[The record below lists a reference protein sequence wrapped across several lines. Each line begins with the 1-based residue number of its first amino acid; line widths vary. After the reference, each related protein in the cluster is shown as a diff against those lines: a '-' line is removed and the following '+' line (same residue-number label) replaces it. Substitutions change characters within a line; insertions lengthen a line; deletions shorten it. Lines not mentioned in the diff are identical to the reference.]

1 MDSENGKVNEAVI
14 QEMSEEHL
22 IDLKK
27 ERAHEGTPKE
37 PIDSKKVSLQEEKE
51 SVARVALPENQGNE
65 GLTGDESV
73 AEDHFSG
80 PVHPPAPAS
89 QTACDLPLSPQDNK
103 EKLTDR
109 PESRDDELKAEE
121 ESGSEELIIDE
132 KEEGPGND
140 TEVLEAGS
148 IRSREDESLRVL
160 GIEEIR
166 QRYGDLCQSNAAFQ
180 EMMLSLKGD
189 LFLVSGTKQILG
201 GQRMTR
207 NWETRVQTPTGAM
220 EACWVTMGQL
230 HALST
235 DPGFA
240 SRPPRKTMGVLWRRA
255 MATRSL
261 KVSHLLDQG

>member
-1 MDSENGKVNEAVI
+1 MRKRKDP
-14 QEMSEEHL
+14 EMT
-22 IDLKK
+22 LKFL
-27 ERAHEGTPKE
+27 G
-37 PIDSKKVSLQEEKE
+37 
-51 SVARVALPENQGNE
+51 
-65 GLTGDESV
+65 

-140 TEVLEAGS
+140 TEVLVSVDSEVIDLGSGSVEREAAQEESSSEEIVEAGS

-180 EMMLSLKGD
+180 EMMLSLKDVFGKMPLGD
-189 LFLVSGTKQILG
+189 KKYIDGNSG
-201 GQRMTR
+201 
-207 NWETRVQTPTGAM
+207 V
-220 EACWVTMGQL
+220 
-230 HALST
+230 
-235 DPGFA
+235 PGHRIGNRF
-240 SRPPRKTMGVLWRRA
+240 
-255 MATRSL
+255 
-261 KVSHLLDQG
+261 